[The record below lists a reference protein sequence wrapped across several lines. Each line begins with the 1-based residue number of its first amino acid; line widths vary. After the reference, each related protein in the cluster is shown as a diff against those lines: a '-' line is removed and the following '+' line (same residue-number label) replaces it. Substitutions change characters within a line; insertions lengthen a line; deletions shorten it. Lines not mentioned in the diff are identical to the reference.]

1 MNDRMITIYTQHQSY
16 MYKELHNPNEINH
29 QTTSVEGSTLPSNPR
44 CEQYEEQLQNNYDQ
58 EN

>member
-1 MNDRMITIYTQHQSY
+1 MITIYTQHQSY